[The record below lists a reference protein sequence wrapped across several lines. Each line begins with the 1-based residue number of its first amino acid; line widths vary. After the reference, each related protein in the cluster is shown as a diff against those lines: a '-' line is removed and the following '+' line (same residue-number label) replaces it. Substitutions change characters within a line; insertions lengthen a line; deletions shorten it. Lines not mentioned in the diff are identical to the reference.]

1 MYDQMDSADKID
13 YLKVKIQQYEQSL
26 RERTDHTLQ
35 SQRAFDLIL
44 DNQRFFA
51 VCQDKF
57 SNLAKKAR
65 EEVALRSVREVND
78 LICQRKNLQIEAF
91 RLTENFKIKVN
102 SMAQKEV
109 EDIFA
114 KTMKKNQ
121 FKASSTLRLARTFLQ
136 KHKVMTTWRA
146 KDHMNALAEVA
157 DEQDEQ
163 ELEPQRLD
171 LEQQQR
177 PAGEQAGWRPTPPQL
192 IHLDKLTTL
201 PREGRAEK
209 VATEHAE
216 EGEGLSADDGHN
228 SEDSEAHTE
237 GSQRQRKIT
246 EEPPSSSVAAETPLN
261 ESQGA
266 GAASKH

>member
-1 MYDQMDSADKID
+1 MDQADKMD

-57 SNLAKKAR
+57 SDLAKKAR

-121 FKASSTLRLARTFLQ
+121 FKASSTLRLARTFLA
-136 KHKVMTTWRA
+136 KHKVTTNSWRA
-146 KDHMNALAEVA
+146 QDHMNALAEVA

-163 ELEPQRLD
+163 EQ
-171 LEQQQR
+171 EQ
-177 PAGEQAGWRPTPPQL
+177 
-192 IHLDKLTTL
+192 
-201 PREGRAEK
+201 
-209 VATEHAE
+209 
-216 EGEGLSADDGHN
+216 
-228 SEDSEAHTE
+228 
-237 GSQRQRKIT
+237 
-246 EEPPSSSVAAETPLN
+246 PS
-261 ESQGA
+261 
-266 GAASKH
+266 